1 MTFEDL
7 ATRDRLNGRRTTDAG
22 RDEIAR
28 AARTQPRPPLVVLSV
43 KPLADVWLVRE
54 AESSSGEVYHRKEDA
69 IARASHILRRR
80 GGGRLRI
87 LKRDGLLER
96 ELEMIPRR

>member
-1 MTFEDL
+1 MRIDEL
-7 ATRDRLNGRRTTDAG
+7 ATTDVNPGRAAPTARDRRRGPA
-22 RDEIAR
+22 
-28 AARTQPRPPLVVLSV
+28 LVILSV

-54 AESSSGEVYHRKEDA
+54 AESSSGEVYHRREDA

-87 LKRDGLLER
+87 LRRDGLIER
-96 ELEMIPRR
+96 ELDLMPRR